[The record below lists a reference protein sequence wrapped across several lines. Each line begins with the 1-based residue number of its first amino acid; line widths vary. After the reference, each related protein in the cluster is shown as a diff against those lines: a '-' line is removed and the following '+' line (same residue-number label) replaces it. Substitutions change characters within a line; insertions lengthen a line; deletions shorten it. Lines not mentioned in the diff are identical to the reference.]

1 MDEHQLS
8 SLWMY
13 LIRDIKK
20 LGCDWIDTAGGV
32 VRYKHKTVISSEKA
46 KIISTLFDRK
56 NAPSIAA
63 LEGERSMTKDT
74 RFLATGEILWN
85 DSSTLWNRKST
96 TTWPTA
102 SKTTTK
108 EMSPDAV

>member
-20 LGCDWIDTAGGV
+20 LGWDWIDTAGGV

-85 DSSTLWNRKST
+85 DSSTL
-96 TTWPTA
+96 
-102 SKTTTK
+102 
-108 EMSPDAV
+108 